1 MELKKQPNM
10 RYFLAGK
17 KRPFATS
24 TTGELWLMEI
34 SCQQCNG
41 DIKSMI
47 NDLEYY
53 DNITKILQTY
63 LDNGYGTC
71 VNPYE
76 EKVVF
81 INTGEKLKTIVTC
94 RLPDETV
101 NRIF

>member
-1 MELKKQPNM
+1 MDYKLIRSKISSKKCFCRGC
-10 RYFLAGK
+10 RYYRVK
-17 KRPFATS
+17 KDSEMSFS
-24 TTGELWLMEI
+24 L
-34 SCQQCNG
+34 
-41 DIKSMI
+41 
-47 NDLEYY
+47 
-53 DNITKILQTY
+53 ILQTY

-81 INTGEKLKTIVTC
+81 INTGKKLKTIVTC